1 MPSTYTLISSNVLS
15 SAAAS
20 VTFSAIPST
29 YTDLVVRWSGRGD
42 GAGSYYI
49 TFNGTGGTSY
59 SHTRITGSGSAASS
73 GQASNAAFIQYVAS
87 LEDSSYTA
95 NTFDSNEIY
104 VPNYTTSNN
113 KPTGGGGTMENNATS
128 SFMNATA
135 GLFRSSAAIT
145 SLTIAA
151 QSGNLVSGSSFYLD
165 GIKNS

>member
-1 MPSTYTLISSNVLS
+1 MPSTYTLISSNVLAS
-15 SAAAS
+15 SAAS

-42 GAGSYYI
+42 GAASYYI

-104 VPNYTTSNN
+104 VAGYATSNN

-135 GLFRSSAAIT
+135 GLFRSASAIT

-151 QSGNLVSGSSFYLD
+151 QSGNLVSGSSFYLY